1 MDNIFRRGI
10 SDTTRRYNI
19 ASLNSIPIYG
29 VLLKHSSLPNV
40 KYDLVFILQLRNR
53 QNDIFLFVD
62 IHVKNKTTFILG
74 SPYLYSENYN
84 SELQRDIENINSMWT
99 QREYGGNIL
108 HNLNIP
114 DIWIEDIIK
123 PLYYQQSQLSCD
135 NILTNKKMKVEGAV
149 KLIHPRESPL
159 INKHPYYTRAGHM
172 LRIPYIYRNIDD
184 ITSNLIHNEYVA
196 GLIVPHS
203 PWVSAAPS
211 RVSVMEVN
219 VEDTKTNTKSKTVVK
234 SGKKRRDKNTKKRK
248 RKNI

>member
-29 VLLKHSSLPNV
+29 VLLKHSSLPDV

-62 IHVKNKTTFILG
+62 IHVKNKTNFILG

-108 HNLNIP
+108 HNLN
-114 DIWIEDIIK
+114 
-123 PLYYQQSQLSCD
+123 
-135 NILTNKKMKVEGAV
+135 M
-149 KLIHPRESPL
+149 
-159 INKHPYYTRAGHM
+159 
-172 LRIPYIYRNIDD
+172 
-184 ITSNLIHNEYVA
+184 
-196 GLIVPHS
+196 
-203 PWVSAAPS
+203 
-211 RVSVMEVN
+211 
-219 VEDTKTNTKSKTVVK
+219 
-234 SGKKRRDKNTKKRK
+234 
-248 RKNI
+248 